1 LRHSLQRIEKE
12 GRNRGIWG
20 KHTIVLQEKELVES
34 SDAGHTNAWWSAVER
49 VEQNDDYI
57 FIYTSANAA
66 HVIAKRSFRDDQQAK
81 EFYELAR
88 GYYERARAS

>member
-1 LRHSLQRIEKE
+1 MKRKAETYGNQLCE
-12 GRNRGIWG
+12 WG

-34 SDAGHTNAWWSAVER
+34 SDAGHTNTWWSAVER
-49 VEQNDDYI
+49 VDQNDDYVFI
-57 FIYTSANAA
+57 FTSANAA
-66 HVIAKRSFRDDQQAK
+66 HVIPKRSFRDVQQAK